1 MGYDNQKNEQEYAEF
16 NQTTHTLDILK
27 SGIKSFGGVKIR
39 IYFFD
44 ASARRKYKLAFPN
57 DPIDGFKIYRDGII
71 TTPFAEEQQN
81 PDAKRDVLGIDKRLW
96 QDIFSR
102 ISSREFLGVIE
113 ITKRIIRKLL
123 MQPTDRILSKI
134 MNIMH

>member
-1 MGYDNQKNEQEYAEF
+1 MV
-16 NQTTHTLDILK
+16 L
-27 SGIKSFGGVKIR
+27 
-39 IYFFD
+39 
-44 ASARRKYKLAFPN
+44 
-57 DPIDGFKIYRDGII
+57 KIYRDGII